1 MNFPEY
7 ATMSLDELTLARAK
21 VERRF
26 IKVRKNTPLAKD
38 TPCPAEWRECV
49 ERLNALTMRI
59 IDGVM
64 NQ

>member
-1 MNFPEY
+1 
-7 ATMSLDELTLARAK
+7 MSLDELTLARAK